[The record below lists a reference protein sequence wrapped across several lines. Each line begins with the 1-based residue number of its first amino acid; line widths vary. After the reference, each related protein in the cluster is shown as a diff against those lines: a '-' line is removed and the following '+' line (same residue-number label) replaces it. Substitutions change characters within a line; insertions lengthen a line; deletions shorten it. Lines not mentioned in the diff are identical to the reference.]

1 MTRRFAEHLAAHG
14 DDIAVLTDDRELTYR
29 QLCDEV
35 AGVAAEFGSRRR
47 LVMIETRND
56 LATLVAY
63 LGALVGDHVVLPLP
77 ADHDHSAIVGIYEP
91 DVVVTDGVIEHRHDP
106 SRELHPD
113 LSLLLSTSGS
123 TGSPKL
129 VRLTHDNLHTN
140 ATAIARYLDIRQSDR
155 AATTL
160 PMSYCYGLSVIHSHL
175 LTGAGIILTDDS
187 VVDDHFWESFQRHRG
202 TTFAGVPHTFDLL
215 DRIGFE
221 DMSLPSLR
229 NVTQAG
235 GRLAPEQV
243 RRFATLGQSRGWQL
257 FVMYGATEATARMAY
272 LPPELAVEFPTCIG
286 RPIAGGSFTIK
297 PVDGVADGTGE
308 LVYHGPNVMM
318 GYANGPADLALGT
331 TVDVL
336 RTGDIG
342 KQHANGLYEVVG
354 RRNRFA
360 KMYGLRIDLQR
371 VEDSLRADGVTAIC
385 TDGDGVLLIAA
396 AARPDGCDV
405 QRAAAAAAGLPP
417 TAIRVV
423 DVAEI
428 PVLANGK
435 PDYRGVR
442 ELARRP
448 EPEAPEALDLRS
460 LFADVLQVNVSDVD
474 LDRSFVDLGGN
485 SLSYVS
491 MSVRLERALGHLPT
505 DWQRLPVRDL
515 QATIRPHRRRWW
527 GATLE
532 TSVALRA
539 SAIVLVVGSHAEL
552 WTLWGGAHILL
563 GIAGYNFGRFCLTPV
578 PRVDRVRHL
587 RNTVAWIAVPSLL
600 WIVFAL
606 LVTDDYAATNLLLAN
621 KFLGP
626 SDSMTAG
633 RLWFVEVIV
642 WILVGLV
649 IVCWMPVAD
658 LLERRWP
665 FGFAVAFLAIGL
677 ALRYDALGFGVGQE
691 AWFTMLAFWFFAVG
705 WAAAKAS
712 HAWQR
717 LAVTVALAVSIFGYF
732 GNPDREILVFAGLA
746 LLIWLPAIRC
756 PAAFTVTTGLV
767 AEASLYVYLTHFQ
780 VYPLFG
786 EHKAL
791 GVLASVAV
799 GVVLTQLMTL
809 LRRQIRDRMP
819 LLSRFGAA
827 PRVRSSPIAP
837 RVRSSPIA
845 PRVRSSPIA
854 PRVRSSP
861 IAPRVR
867 GRRLFPLRNE
877 PLLSQGGSD
886 GAVGADQAG
895 GDQPP
900 ATSRRRRSGLQ
911 EVPFVGTDGAV
922 KPDR

>member
-1 MTRRFAEHLAAHG
+1 MTHRWAELLLAHG
-14 DDIAVLTDDRELTYR
+14 DDVAVVTADRELTYR
-29 QLCDEV
+29 QLCDDV
-35 AGVAAEFGSRRR
+35 AGVAAEFGTRRR
-47 LVMIETRND
+47 LVMIEARND
-56 LATLVAY
+56 LATLVSY
-63 LGALVGDHVVLPLP
+63 LGALVGNHVVLPLP
-77 ADHDHSAIVGIYEP
+77 AGHDHGAIVDVYQP
-91 DVVVTDGVIEHRHDP
+91 DVVVQDGVIEHRHDP

-113 LSLLLSTSGS
+113 LSVLLSTSGS

-129 VRLTHDNLHTN
+129 VRLTQANLRAN
-140 ATAIARYLDIRQSDR
+140 ATAITRYLDIRQTDR

-175 LTGAGIILTDDS
+175 LAGAGIILTDDS
-187 VVDDHFWESFQRHRG
+187 VVDDRFWETFRRHRG

-221 DMSLPSLR
+221 DMSLPDLR
-229 NVTQAG
+229 YVTQAG

-243 RRFATLGQSRGWQL
+243 RRYAALGRSRGWDL

-272 LPPELAVEFPTCIG
+272 LPPELAAEHPTCIG
-286 RPIAGGSFTIK
+286 RPIPGGSFTLE
-297 PVDGVADGTGE
+297 PFDGMTDGTGE

-318 GYANGPADLALGT
+318 GYAHGPADLAMGR

-342 KQHANGLYEVVG
+342 RRHSNGLYEVVG
-354 RRNRFA
+354 RTSRFA

-371 VEDSLRADGVTAIC
+371 IEESLREDGVSAVC
-385 TDGDGVLLIAA
+385 TEGDGLLLVAA
-396 AARPDGCDV
+396 AERPDGCDV
-405 QRAAAAAAGLPP
+405 QRIASAAAGLPP
-417 TAIRVV
+417 AAIRVV
-423 DVAEI
+423 DVAEL
-428 PVLANGK
+428 PLLPSGK
-435 PDYRGVR
+435 PNYPGVR
-442 ELARRP
+442 ELASRPKP
-448 EPEAPEALDLRS
+448 EPLERLDLRS
-460 LFADVLQVNVSDVD
+460 LFADVLQMDPTDVD

-505 DWQRLPVRDL
+505 DWQRLPVRTL
-515 QATIRPHRRRWW
+515 QAAIRPRRRRW

-539 SAIVLVVGSHAEL
+539 AAIVLVVGSHAEL

-578 PRVDRVRHL
+578 PRIDRVRHL
-587 RNTVAWIAVPSLL
+587 RNTIAWIAVPSLL

-606 LVTDDYAATNLLLAN
+606 LVTDDYTPTNLLLAD

-649 IVCWMPVAD
+649 LVCWLPLGD

-665 FGFAVAFLAIGL
+665 FGFAVAFLAVGL
-677 ALRYDALGFGVGQE
+677 ALRYDVLGLGFGQS
-691 AWFTMLAFWFFAVG
+691 AWFTLLAFWFFAVG

-712 HAWQR
+712 RVWQR
-717 LAVTVALAVSIFGYF
+717 LAVTVALAVSVVGYF
-732 GNPDREILVFAGLA
+732 GNPNREVLVFAGLV

-756 PAAFTVTTGLV
+756 PAVFTVTAGLI

-786 EHKAL
+786 EHT
-791 GVLASVAV
+791 AV
-799 GVVLTQLMTL
+799 GVTASIAVGVLLTRAMTL
-809 LRRQIRDRMP
+809 LRRRIHQAR
-819 LLSRFGAA
+819 LLRSL
-827 PRVRSSPIAP
+827 RVRA
-837 RVRSSPIA
+837 
-845 PRVRSSPIA
+845 
-854 PRVRSSP
+854 
-861 IAPRVR
+861 
-867 GRRLFPLRNE
+867 RRLLPVGNE
-877 PLLSQGGSD
+877 PLLRQRGGD
-886 GAVGADQAG
+886 GAVAPDQAR
-895 GDQPP
+895 GDHSP
-900 ATSRRRRSGLQ
+900 AAGRSGRASL
-911 EVPFVGTDGAV
+911 EEIPLVGTDAAV

>member
-1 MTRRFAEHLAAHG
+1 MTHRFADHLAAHG
-14 DDIAVLTDDRELTYR
+14 DDLAVVTDDRELTYR

-35 AGVAAEFGSRRR
+35 AGVAAEFGTRRR

-56 LATLVAY
+56 LATLVSY
-63 LGALVGDHVVLPLP
+63 LGATVGDHVVLPLP
-77 ADHDHSAIVGIYEP
+77 AGHDHSAIVDIYEP
-91 DVVVTDGVIEHRHDP
+91 DVVVTGGVIEHRRAP

-113 LSLLLSTSGS
+113 LAMLLSTSGS

-129 VRLTHDNLHTN
+129 VRLTHENLHAN
-140 ATAIARYLDIRQSDR
+140 AAAIARYLGIEKTDR

-175 LTGAGIILTDDS
+175 LTGAGIILTDVS
-187 VVDDHFWESFQRHRG
+187 VVDDHFWESFRRHRG

-215 DRIGFE
+215 DRIDFA

-229 NVTQAG
+229 YVTQAG

-243 RRFATLGQSRGWQL
+243 RRYAALGQSRGWQL

-272 LPPELAVEFPTCIG
+272 LPPELATEYPTCIG
-286 RPIAGGSFTIK
+286 RPIPGGSFTVE
-297 PVDGVADGTGE
+297 PFDGVADGTGE
-308 LVYHGPNVMM
+308 LVYHGANVMM
-318 GYANGPADLALGT
+318 GYADAPADLALGK
-331 TVDVL
+331 TVEQL

-342 KQHANGLYEVVG
+342 RRHANGLYEVVG
-354 RRNRFA
+354 RRSRFA

-371 VEDSLRADGVTAIC
+371 VEESLRADGVTAIC
-385 TDGDGVLLIAA
+385 ADGDGLLLIAA
-396 AARPDGCDV
+396 ARRPDGCDV
-405 QRAAAAAAGLPP
+405 QRVAAAAAGLPP
-417 TAIRVV
+417 AAVRVI

-428 PVLANGK
+428 PLLTTGK
-435 PDYRGVR
+435 PDYVGVR
-442 ELARRP
+442 ELARQR
-448 EPEAPEALDLRS
+448 EPKAAKPSKTLDLRN
-460 LFADVLQVNVSDVD
+460 LFADVLQMDVADVD

-505 DWQRLPVRDL
+505 DWQRLPVREL
-515 QATIRPHRRRWW
+515 QATIRPNRRWW

-539 SAIVLVVGSHAEL
+539 AAIVLVVGSHAEL
-552 WTLWGGAHILL
+552 WTLWGGAHVLL

-587 RNTVAWIAVPSLL
+587 RNTIAWIAVPSLL

-606 LVTDDYAATNLLLAN
+606 LVTDDYTATNLLLAN

-649 IVCWMPVAD
+649 MVCWLPLGH

-665 FGFAVAFLAIGL
+665 FGFAVAFLALGL
-677 ALRYDALGFGVGQE
+677 ALRYDVLGLGLGDD

-717 LAVTVALAVSIFGYF
+717 LAVTLALAVSVFGYF
-732 GNPDREILVFAGLA
+732 GNPNREILVFAGLA

-756 PAAFTVTTGLV
+756 PAVFTVTAGLV
-767 AEASLYVYLTHFQ
+767 AEGSLYVYLTHFQ

-786 EHKAL
+786 EHTML
-791 GVLASVAV
+791 GVIASIAV
-799 GVVLTQLMTL
+799 GVVLTQLVTL
-809 LRRQIRDRMP
+809 LRRRIRDRRS
-819 LLSRFGAA
+819 LRSRF
-827 PRVRSSPIAP
+827 PI
-837 RVRSSPIA
+837 
-845 PRVRSSPIA
+845 
-854 PRVRSSP
+854 
-861 IAPRVR
+861 
-867 GRRLFPLRNE
+867 RNQA
-877 PLLSQGGSD
+877 LLSQGGSD
-886 GAVGADQAG
+886 RAVDADQTG
-895 GDQPP
+895 GDHPP
-900 ATSRRRRSGLQ
+900 ATGRGGRPGL
-911 EVPFVGTDGAV
+911 EEIPLVGTDRTV

>member
-1 MTRRFAEHLAAHG
+1 MSHRFAENLAAQG
-14 DDIAVLTDDRELTYR
+14 DDIAVLTDGRELTYR
-29 QLCDEV
+29 QLSDEV
-35 AGVAAEFGSRRR
+35 AGAAAEFGARRR

-77 ADHDHSAIVGIYEP
+77 AGHDHSAIVGIYEP
-91 DVVVTDGVIEHRHDP
+91 DVVVKDGVVEHRRDP
-106 SRELHPD
+106 SREMHPD

-140 ATAIARYLDIRQSDR
+140 AIAIARYLDIRKSDR

-175 LTGAGIILTDDS
+175 LTGAGIILTDHS

-235 GRLAPEQV
+235 GRLAPELV

-272 LPPELAVEFPTCIG
+272 LPPEFAADHSTCIG
-286 RPIAGGSFTIK
+286 RPIPGGSFTIE
-297 PVDGVADGTGE
+297 PVDGVTDGTGE

-318 GYANGPADLALGT
+318 GYADGPADLTLGK

-342 KQHANGLYEVVG
+342 RQHANGLYEVVG
-354 RRNRFA
+354 RRSRFA

-371 VEDSLRADGVTAIC
+371 VEESLRADGVTAIC
-385 TDGDGVLLIAA
+385 TDGDGVLAIAA
-396 AARPDGCDV
+396 AARPHGWDV

-417 TAIRVV
+417 AAIRVV

-428 PVLANGK
+428 PVLATGK
-435 PDYRGVR
+435 PDYLGVR

-448 EPEAPEALDLRS
+448 KPEAPKTPEALDLRS
-460 LFADVLQVNVSDVD
+460 LFADVLQMNVHDVD

-505 DWQRLPVRDL
+505 DWQRLPLREL
-515 QATIRPHRRRWW
+515 QETIRPNQRWR

-539 SAIVLVVGSHAEL
+539 AAIVLVIGSHAEL

-587 RNTVAWIAVPSLL
+587 RNTVGWIAVPSLL
-600 WIVFAL
+600 WIAFAL
-606 LVTDDYAATNLLLAN
+606 FVTDDYAATNLLLAN

-649 IVCWMPVAD
+649 IVCWIPVAD

-677 ALRYDALGFGVGQE
+677 ALRYDVLGLGFGNE
-691 AWFTMLAFWFFAVG
+691 AWFTMLAFWFFTIG

-712 HAWQR
+712 HTWQR
-717 LAVTVALAVSIFGYF
+717 LGVTIALAVSIFGYF
-732 GNPDREILVFAGLA
+732 GNPHREVLVFAGLA

-756 PAAFTVTTGLV
+756 PAAFTVTTGLI

-786 EHKAL
+786 EHRAL
-791 GVLASVAV
+791 GVIASVAV

-809 LRRQIRDRMP
+809 LRRRIRDRVS
-819 LLSRFGAA
+819 LRSRG
-827 PRVRSSPIAP
+827 PIT
-837 RVRSSPIA
+837 R
-845 PRVRSSPIA
+845 
-854 PRVRSSP
+854 
-861 IAPRVR
+861 
-867 GRRLFPLRNE
+867 RRLFPLRNE
-877 PLLSQGGSD
+877 ALLGQGGSD
-886 GAVGADQAG
+886 GAVDADQAG
-895 GDQPP
+895 GDHPP
-900 ATSRRRRSGLQ
+900 ATSRSRRSRLQ
-911 EVPFVGTDGAV
+911 EVPFGGTDGTV

>member
-1 MTRRFAEHLAAHG
+1 MTHRFVEHLAAQG
-14 DDIAVLTDDRELTYR
+14 DDVAVLTDDRELTYR

-35 AGVAAEFGSRRR
+35 AGVAAEFGTRRR

-77 ADHDHSAIVGIYEP
+77 AGHDHGAIRRIYEP
-91 DVVVTDGVIEHRHDP
+91 DVIVEGGVIEHLRDP
-106 SRELHPD
+106 SRQLHPD
-113 LSLLLSTSGS
+113 LCLLLSTSGS

-129 VRLTHDNLHTN
+129 VRLSHENLAAN
-140 ATAIARYLDIRQSDR
+140 AAAIARYLDIRKTDR

-175 LTGAGIILTDDS
+175 LTGAGIVLTEHS
-187 VVDDHFWESFQRHRG
+187 VVEDQFWESFRRHRG

-229 NVTQAG
+229 YVTQAG
-235 GRLAPEQV
+235 GRLPPDQV
-243 RRFATLGQSRGWQL
+243 RRFATMGQSRGWQL
-257 FVMYGATEATARMAY
+257 VVMYGATEATARMAY
-272 LPPELAVEFPTCIG
+272 LPAELAADHPACIG
-286 RPIAGGSFTIK
+286 RPIPGGSFVIE
-297 PVDGVADGTGE
+297 PLDGMSDGSGE
-308 LVYHGPNVMM
+308 LVYHGTNVMM
-318 GYANGPADLALGT
+318 GYAERPSDLALGK

-342 KQHANGLYEVVG
+342 RRHSNGLYEVVG
-354 RRNRFA
+354 RTSRFA

-371 VEDSLRADGVTAIC
+371 VEAALRADGVTAIC
-385 TDGDGVLLIAA
+385 TDDDALLLVAA
-396 AARPDGCDV
+396 AERPEGCDV
-405 QRAAAAAAGLPP
+405 QRIAAAAAGLPHS
-417 TAIRVV
+417 AIRVI

-428 PVLANGK
+428 PLLATGK
-435 PDYRGVR
+435 PDYREVR
-442 ELARRP
+442 ELAHRL
-448 EPEAPEALDLRS
+448 EPQAGGMLDLRGM
-460 LFADVLQVNVSDVD
+460 FADVLQMDVADVD

-491 MSVRLERALGHLPT
+491 MSVRLERALGHLPP
-505 DWQRLPVRDL
+505 DWQRLTVREL
-515 QATIRPHRRRWW
+515 QASTRPTRRWW

-539 SAIVLVVGSHAEL
+539 AAIVLVVGSHAEL

-578 PRVDRVRHL
+578 PRIDRVRHL
-587 RNTVAWIAVPSLL
+587 RNTIAWVAVPSLV
-600 WIVFAL
+600 WIVAAL
-606 LVTDDYAATNLLLAN
+606 LVTDDYTPTNLLLAN

-626 SDSMTAG
+626 TDSMTAG

-649 IVCWMPVAD
+649 IVCSLPLAD
-658 LLERRWP
+658 RFERRWP
-665 FGFAVAFLAIGL
+665 FGVAVAFLVVGL
-677 ALRYDALGFGVGQE
+677 ALRYDVPDLRLGND

-717 LAVTVALAVSIFGYF
+717 LAVTIALAVSILGYF
-732 GNPDREILVFAGLA
+732 GNPDREALVFAGLA

-756 PAAFTVTTGLV
+756 PAAFTVAAGLI

-786 EHKAL
+786 EHTVL
-791 GVLASVAV
+791 GVVASVAV
-799 GVVLTQLMTL
+799 GVLITQLMTL
-809 LRRQIRDRMP
+809 LRRRIRNRRP
-819 LLSRFGAA
+819 QSRF
-827 PRVRSSPIAP
+827 PIAP
-837 RVRSSPIA
+837 RVRSRRRLP
-845 PRVRSSPIA
+845 VRDQA
-854 PRVRSSP
+854 LLRQ
-861 IAPRVR
+861 
-867 GRRLFPLRNE
+867 GRRN
-877 PLLSQGGSD
+877 
-886 GAVGADQAG
+886 GAVGTDQAG
-895 GDQPP
+895 GHHP
-900 ATSRRRRSGLQ
+900 APAGRRRRPRLQ
-911 EVPFVGTDGAV
+911 EVPFVGTDATV